1 MGDID
6 RSAAFKAL
14 VTWVN
19 MGVLKEDPENTF
31 VLLERAEEDV
41 SGKRSPEEWG
51 VSAGTFLAIYLFIH
65 WVLALIGG
73 GVNPGPELPPVITAQ
88 QQQAEQMKVY
98 WKVRTYIPSTVLKL
112 QN

>member
-1 MGDID
+1 MVDKWTLEELITEVGDID

-51 VSAGTFLAIYLFIH
+51 VSTGSFWSSTYSFIGC
-65 WVLALIGG
+65 L
-73 GVNPGPELPPVITAQ
+73 
-88 QQQAEQMKVY
+88 
-98 WKVRTYIPSTVLKL
+98 R
-112 QN
+112 